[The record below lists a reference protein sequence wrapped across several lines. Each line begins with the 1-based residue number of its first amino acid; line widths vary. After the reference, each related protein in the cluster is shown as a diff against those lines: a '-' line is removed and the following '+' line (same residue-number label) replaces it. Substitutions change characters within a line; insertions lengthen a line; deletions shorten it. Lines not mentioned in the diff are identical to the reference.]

1 MKKTLWK
8 NNLNFVKDVTMIN
21 VNLIIIDIKV
31 LWKKILKLKA
41 TFTNKTLQKCKNMVT
56 KKSEI
61 KSLLG
66 ERNVQQLLVLKNA

>member
-41 TFTNKTLQKCKNMVT
+41 TFTNKTL
-56 KKSEI
+56 
-61 KSLLG
+61 
-66 ERNVQQLLVLKNA
+66 